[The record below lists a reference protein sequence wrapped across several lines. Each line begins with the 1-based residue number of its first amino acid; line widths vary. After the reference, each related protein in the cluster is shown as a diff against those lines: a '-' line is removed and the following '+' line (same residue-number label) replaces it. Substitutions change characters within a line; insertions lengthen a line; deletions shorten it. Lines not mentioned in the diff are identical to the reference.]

1 MAKIH
6 EPQMTRFTLLAAD
19 CASDDGI
26 KTSLAADGADFT
38 FVAPQIDPDFIFT
51 SRRWRRFHFYTPPI
65 DADLLQLGGTAN
77 CVRRRAFVPS

>member
-1 MAKIH
+1 VAFAPQMAKIH

-38 FVAPQIDPDFIFT
+38 FVAPQIDADFIFT
-51 SRRWRRFHFYTPPI
+51 SRRLTQINPLRA
-65 DADLLQLGGTAN
+65 AD
-77 CVRRRAFVPS
+77 